1 MNDFI
6 ECYKKMM
13 KNYAN
18 FNGRTSRGDFW
29 KAVAVYFVMSIIISI
44 PNMIVS
50 FIQGFNA
57 GYNSGNAAVAATGGI
72 LAILGLIFG
81 LIEAIFSLAHLVPL
95 LAMEAR
101 RLHDTNKSAWFLLLG
116 LLSICC
122 GIGAIILIVFYCMP
136 AVEEGKQY
144 GDYV

>member
-1 MNDFI
+1 MNSFI

-18 FNGRTSRGDFW
+18 FNGRTTRADFW
-29 KAVAVYFVMSIIISI
+29 KAIAVYFVMNLIIGI
-44 PNMIVS
+44 PNFIVS

-57 GYNSGNAAVAATGGI
+57 GYNSASGVAVATGGI
-72 LAILGLIFG
+72 LSVLALIFG
-81 LIEAIFSLAHLVPL
+81 LIEMIFALAHLVPM

-101 RLHDTNKSAWFLLLG
+101 RLHDTNKSAWFLLLN
-116 LLSICC
+116 LLSFCC
-122 GIGAIILIVFYCMP
+122 GIGAIILIVFYCLP

>member
-1 MNDFI
+1 MNSFI

-13 KNYAN
+13 KNYVN
-18 FNGRTSRGDFW
+18 FNGRTTRADFW
-29 KAVAVYFVMSIIISI
+29 KAVAVYFVLNLIVGIPSFII
-44 PNMIVS
+44 S

-57 GYNSGNAAVAATGGI
+57 GYSYSASGVATATGGV
-72 LAILGLIFG
+72 LAVLGFIFG
-81 LIEAIFSLAHLVPL
+81 LIETIFALAHLLPL

-101 RLHDTNKSAWFLLLG
+101 RLHDINKSAWFLLLY
-116 LLSICC
+116 LLVCC
-122 GIGAIILIVFYCMP
+122 AIGPIILIVFYCLP